1 MFEKLYQIAT
11 EQLAKTDVAVG
22 LPCPQVT
29 VLVTEKE
36 NIYVAINDVKGE
48 ICKQLQE
55 KNDTKIVKILTV
67 WKNGEIDLPSLA
79 FRQALLLMDSDNGKA
94 RIYLQVETSYIM
106 EKALRNVIL

>member
-1 MFEKLYQIAT
+1 
-11 EQLAKTDVAVG
+11 
-22 LPCPQVT
+22 VT

-48 ICKQLQE
+48 ICKQIQE

-79 FRQALLLMDSDNGKA
+79 FRKALLLMNSDNGKA
-94 RIYLQVETSYIM
+94 KIYLQGVDGYIT
-106 EKALRNVIL
+106 KTLLATI

>member
-55 KNDTKIVKILTV
+55 KNHTKIVKILTV

-94 RIYLQVETSYIM
+94 KIYLQGVDGYIT
-106 EKALRNVIL
+106 KTLLATI